1 MVPEFASGCR
11 RAAPARCLGSA
22 RRAAPG
28 SARTRRGLPG
38 LVRARPHHP
47 QLDVDLSAQCV
58 QRRPQLMRRVGD
70 KCALRLRTDGAL
82 ALPGSG
88 RELLRRCNDLS
99 RPPGGAPARRCGAG
113 GDQWCVIT
121 VRDDTHW
128 RRLVAALGNPDWA
141 HSPRMDTTGGRRSLA
156 AEIDVA
162 LFTWT
167 RERTPFEVTHILQ
180 VASVPA
186 GFMRRVT
193 DFDALFAAG
202 ALEEVVAPEDATTAR
217 AASTVSA

>member
-1 MVPEFASGCR
+1 
-11 RAAPARCLGSA
+11 
-22 RRAAPG
+22 
-28 SARTRRGLPG
+28 
-38 LVRARPHHP
+38 
-47 QLDVDLSAQCV
+47 
-58 QRRPQLMRRVGD
+58 
-70 KCALRLRTDGAL
+70 
-82 ALPGSG
+82 
-88 RELLRRCNDLS
+88 
-99 RPPGGAPARRCGAG
+99 
-113 GDQWCVIT
+113 
-121 VRDDTHW
+121 
-128 RRLVAALGNPDWA
+128 
-141 HSPRMDTTGGRRSLA
+141 MDTTGGRRSLA